1 MFGMSEILE
10 VNVKSK
16 RDRRQTF
23 IQVWDDLH
31 YKYWFESR
39 RVNLSTYKE
48 QSLYTQLWL
57 ALETKR
63 GLTIALNLI
72 LLPTYAASKIV

>member
-31 YKYWFESR
+31 LQIVLV
-39 RVNLSTYKE
+39 RVPPGKFKHLQGAVT
-48 QSLYTQLWL
+48 LYTIM
-57 ALETKR
+57 AR
-63 GLTIALNLI
+63 SGN
-72 LLPTYAASKIV
+72 